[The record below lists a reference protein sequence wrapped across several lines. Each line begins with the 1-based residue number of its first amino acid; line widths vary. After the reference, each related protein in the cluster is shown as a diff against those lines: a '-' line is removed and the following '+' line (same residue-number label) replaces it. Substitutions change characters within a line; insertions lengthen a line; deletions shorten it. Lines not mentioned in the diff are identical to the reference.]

1 MFYILQKN
9 KLKLSTFEVTNPF
22 ETKRNHHHDVYS
34 RFVVCTYEILHLLT
48 FFVNISISSD
58 EQLKFKVSGLMAVAA
73 DKTIKS

>member
-34 RFVVCTYEILHLLT
+34 SMYIHTKSF
-48 FFVNISISSD
+48 IS
-58 EQLKFKVSGLMAVAA
+58 
-73 DKTIKS
+73 

>member
-34 RFVVCTYEILHLLT
+34 SMCTYEILHLLT